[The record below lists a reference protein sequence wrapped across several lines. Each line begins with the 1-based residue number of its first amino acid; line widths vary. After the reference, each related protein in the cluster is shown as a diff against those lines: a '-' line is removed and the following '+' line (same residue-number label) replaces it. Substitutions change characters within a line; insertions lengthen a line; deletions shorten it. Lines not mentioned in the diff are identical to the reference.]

1 MHFMT
6 SKWSTK
12 RSGFVIFHI
21 LKTMYLQQL
30 KGMRS
35 AKLGI
40 YVKGVTLL
48 IEGIHLSNRVYKKG
62 KGLDLGAEPTR
73 ITLY

>member
-12 RSGFVIFHI
+12 RSGFVIILI

-35 AKLGI
+35 SKLGM
-40 YVKGVTLL
+40 
-48 IEGIHLSNRVYKKG
+48 
-62 KGLDLGAEPTR
+62 
-73 ITLY
+73 